1 MSITEINLKSFIRDI
16 PDFPQ
21 QGIVFKDITPLLK
34 DKEAFQQAVQQIAEP
49 FRSAG
54 ISSVICVEARGFIFG
69 SAISSILGAGFVPV
83 RKKGKLPY
91 KTFDATYDLEYGQD
105 TLSIHQDALV
115 EGEKVLI
122 IDDLLATG
130 GTIEATI
137 QLLNPFNVRIAG
149 IACLVELSFLKGRD
163 RLAGN
168 NIHSV
173 ISY

>member
-49 FRSAG
+49 FRNVG

-69 SAISSILGAGFVPV
+69 SAVSSILGAGFVPV